1 MSTVY
6 HRPADPSGDDSYV
19 RPLFADRCQAGFPSP
34 ATDYAEQELDLNS
47 YCISRPAATFFL
59 RASGESMNQAGVQN
73 GDLLVVDRGEKP
85 QHGDIVIA
93 EIDGEFT
100 VKRLLLRPRP
110 ALEPVSDSPEFRTLY
125 PENICIFGVVTR
137 DTQDAGV
144 TLMFALA
151 DINSFYASCEKVF
164 RPDLRNEPVIV
175 LSNNDGCVIA
185 RSPEAKALGIRMGQ
199 PRFQVR
205 QMRLGRKYMYFPAI
219 MRCTTA

>member
-73 GDLLVVDRGEKP
+73 GDLLVVDRAEKP

-125 PENICIFGVVTR
+125 PENICIFGVVTHVIHR
-137 DTQDAGV
+137 TRG
-144 TLMFALA
+144 
-151 DINSFYASCEKVF
+151 
-164 RPDLRNEPVIV
+164 LR
-175 LSNNDGCVIA
+175 
-185 RSPEAKALGIRMGQ
+185 
-199 PRFQVR
+199 
-205 QMRLGRKYMYFPAI
+205 
-219 MRCTTA
+219 

>member
-73 GDLLVVDRGEKP
+73 GDLLVVDRAEKP

-100 VKRLLLRPRP
+100 VKRLLLRPRRHWSRFQT
-110 ALEPVSDSPEFRTLY
+110 ARSSAH
-125 PENICIFGVVTR
+125 CIRKT
-137 DTQDAGV
+137 
-144 TLMFALA
+144 
-151 DINSFYASCEKVF
+151 SVF
-164 RPDLRNEPVIV
+164 LV
-175 LSNNDGCVIA
+175 LS
-185 RSPEAKALGIRMGQ
+185 L
-199 PRFQVR
+199 
-205 QMRLGRKYMYFPAI
+205 
-219 MRCTTA
+219 T

>member
-59 RASGESMNQAGVQN
+59 RTSGESMNQAGVQN
-73 GDLLVVDRGEKP
+73 GDLLVVDRAEKP

-110 ALEPVSDSPEFRTLY
+110 ALEPVSDSPE
-125 PENICIFGVVTR
+125 
-137 DTQDAGV
+137 
-144 TLMFALA
+144 
-151 DINSFYASCEKVF
+151 
-164 RPDLRNEPVIV
+164 
-175 LSNNDGCVIA
+175 
-185 RSPEAKALGIRMGQ
+185 
-199 PRFQVR
+199 
-205 QMRLGRKYMYFPAI
+205 
-219 MRCTTA
+219 

>member
-73 GDLLVVDRGEKP
+73 DDLLVVDRAEKP

-93 EIDGEFT
+93 EINGELT
-100 VKRLLLRPRP
+100 
-110 ALEPVSDSPEFRTLY
+110 
-125 PENICIFGVVTR
+125 ITR
-137 DTQDAGV
+137 
-144 TLMFALA
+144 LMFHLHPTLVP
-151 DINSFYASCEKVF
+151 NLVS
-164 RPDLRNEPVIV
+164 PDLR
-175 LSNNDGCVIA
+175 
-185 RSPEAKALGIRMGQ
+185 AL
-199 PRFQVR
+199 
-205 QMRLGRKYMYFPAI
+205 
-219 MRCTTA
+219 

>member
-73 GDLLVVDRGEKP
+73 GDLLVVDRAEKP

-100 VKRLLLRPRP
+100 CCCAHARHWSRFQTARNS
-110 ALEPVSDSPEFRTLY
+110 AH
-125 PENICIFGVVTR
+125 CIRKT
-137 DTQDAGV
+137 
-144 TLMFALA
+144 
-151 DINSFYASCEKVF
+151 SVF
-164 RPDLRNEPVIV
+164 LV
-175 LSNNDGCVIA
+175 LS
-185 RSPEAKALGIRMGQ
+185 L
-199 PRFQVR
+199 
-205 QMRLGRKYMYFPAI
+205 
-219 MRCTTA
+219 T

>member
-1 MSTVY
+1 MITVY

-73 GDLLVVDRGEKP
+73 GDLLVVDRAEKP

-100 VKRLLLRPRP
+100 VKRLLLRPVRHWSRFQT
-110 ALEPVSDSPEFRTLY
+110 ARSSAH
-125 PENICIFGVVTR
+125 CIRKT
-137 DTQDAGV
+137 
-144 TLMFALA
+144 
-151 DINSFYASCEKVF
+151 SVF
-164 RPDLRNEPVIV
+164 LV
-175 LSNNDGCVIA
+175 LS
-185 RSPEAKALGIRMGQ
+185 L
-199 PRFQVR
+199 
-205 QMRLGRKYMYFPAI
+205 
-219 MRCTTA
+219 T